1 MIDVSFRPGVSK
13 DAEAIARVH
22 VATWKTAYRGL
33 LPDELLDGMNHVDRI
48 PRWQRTLDDP
58 QSKVFVAEKSGEI
71 VGFLAV
77 GPSHDDGQ
85 DGCGE
90 LDAIYILETV
100 SGQGI
105 GGKFM
110 TMSDRWMCEQG
121 FSRAVLWVLP
131 TNAGA
136 IRFYEAHGWRD
147 DLAEKQLGVPGGYVP
162 ARRYAK
168 RLNETY

>member
-1 MIDVSFRPGVSK
+1 VSDVSYRSSVPG

-33 LPDELLDGMNHVDRI
+33 LPDDLLDSMNPVDRI
-48 PRWQRTLDDP
+48 PRWQRTLNDAH
-58 QSKVFVAEKSGEI
+58 SSVFVAEIGGEI
-71 VGFLAV
+71 VGFLAAAPCDE
-77 GPSHDDGQ
+77 GTA

-90 LDAIYILETV
+90 LDAIYILESA

-105 GGKFM
+105 GRTFM
-110 TMSDRWMCEQG
+110 TMSDQWMRAQG
-121 FSRAVLWVLP
+121 YTRAVLWVLP

-147 DLAEKQLGVPGGYVP
+147 DGADKQLGVPGGLVP

-168 RLNETY
+168 TL